1 MKLSTRARYGMRMML
16 ALAANYG
23 KGSMYL
29 KDIAEAE
36 EISEKYLSLLVIP
49 LKQAG
54 LIHSIRGAYGG
65 YILAKAP
72 SQINL
77 GEIVKVLEGGCI
89 VDCLKDPSVCHRF
102 AVCTSRDIWAF
113 LDEKI
118 SEVLRSITLE
128 QWLSKMERKRR
139 ANLKSVKQ
147 ARDKRRRISAK

>member
-16 ALAANYG
+16 TLAVHYG
-23 KGSMYL
+23 KGPMFL

-49 LKQAG
+49 LRHAG

-65 YILAKAP
+65 YTLAKAP

-77 GEIVKVLEGGCI
+77 GEIVAVLEGGCI
-89 VDCLKDPSVCHRF
+89 VDCLKNPSACPRF
-102 AVCTSRDIWAF
+102 AGCKSRDIWAF

-118 SEVLRSITLE
+118 SESLRSITLE
-128 QWLSKMERKRR
+128 QWLSELERTRR
-139 ANLKSVKQ
+139 ANSEPSN
-147 ARDKRRRISAK
+147 RRGKKNEGSGK